1 MIVSLSYL
9 PGSTKDL
16 ATLLCLHSR
25 YMPCERSSIVVS
37 VIEKSLQDVMTLAT
51 SSFEQIPC
59 VAIKCEDNEGPDK
72 PAGIVVAAPRLW
84 YAHQF

>member
-1 MIVSLSYL
+1 
-9 PGSTKDL
+9 
-16 ATLLCLHSR
+16 
-25 YMPCERSSIVVS
+25 
-37 VIEKSLQDVMTLAT
+37 MTLAT